1 MNAHASTARAERT
14 QPVHIGDHL
23 REWRQ
28 RRHLSQLDLAGDA
41 EISAR
46 HLSFVE
52 TGRAAPSREMVLKL
66 AERLEVPLRERNVL
80 LVAAGFAP
88 AFPQRSL
95 DDPALK
101 SARQAID
108 LVLKAHEPNPAL
120 AYDRH
125 WNLVTANRMVAPLL
139 EGIPPHL
146 LGQPFNILRLAFHPE
161 GLAPRTVNL
170 AEWSA
175 HLLERLHR
183 QCEATADPEL
193 LKLYQELK
201 AYRMP
206 ARSGPVSADNV
217 AIPFKLR
224 SAGGEVLSF
233 ISTTM
238 VFGTPVDI
246 TLQEL
251 ALETFFPADDL
262 TAERMRQIA
271 AKSGVIRRMG
281 GAKRNPSFQR
291 LARLMGFAALYPSY
305 MLAVYSAPR
314 PSHNRRMDSRQHAP
328 LPVNPVGDLLRGW
341 RNRRAMSQADL
352 AFEAGISI
360 KHLSYVETG
369 KAVGSREILLQLA
382 SALGLSLRD
391 RNALLEAGGF
401 ARQYGERDLSA
412 PEVADAKRA
421 IDLLLRRH
429 EPFPAIV
436 TDRRWNVMQANRA
449 ATRLMT
455 MLLGAERMTRPLNH
469 MRMFLAP
476 DELRPFVVDWPDVA
490 PRCWRAPATR
500 RWPHRSIWR
509 CNRPGANC

>member
-1 MNAHASTARAERT
+1 MNAHASTARAE
-14 QPVHIGDHL
+14 PAKPLHVGEHL
-23 REWRQ
+23 RGWRQ

-52 TGRAAPSREMVLKL
+52 TGRSAPSRDMVLKL
-66 AERLEVPLRERNVL
+66 AERLDVPLRERNVL

-101 SARQAID
+101 SAREAID

-125 WNLVTANRMVAPLL
+125 WNLVSANRMVAPLL
-139 EGIPPHL
+139 EAVPQRL

-170 AEWSA
+170 PEWAA

-201 AYRMP
+201 SYPIP
-206 ARSGPVSADNV
+206 ARSGPVPADSV

-224 SAGGEVLSF
+224 HNGEVLSF

-251 ALETFFPADDL
+251 ALETFFPADEL
-262 TAERMRQIA
+262 TASRLREMA
-271 AKSGVIRRMG
+271 AR
-281 GAKRNPSFQR
+281 
-291 LARLMGFAALYPSY
+291 
-305 MLAVYSAPR
+305 
-314 PSHNRRMDSRQHAP
+314 
-328 LPVNPVGDLLRGW
+328 
-341 RNRRAMSQADL
+341 
-352 AFEAGISI
+352 I
-360 KHLSYVETG
+360 K
-369 KAVGSREILLQLA
+369 
-382 SALGLSLRD
+382 
-391 RNALLEAGGF
+391 
-401 ARQYGERDLSA
+401 
-412 PEVADAKRA
+412 
-421 IDLLLRRH
+421 
-429 EPFPAIV
+429 
-436 TDRRWNVMQANRA
+436 
-449 ATRLMT
+449 
-455 MLLGAERMTRPLNH
+455 
-469 MRMFLAP
+469 
-476 DELRPFVVDWPDVA
+476 
-490 PRCWRAPATR
+490 
-500 RWPHRSIWR
+500 
-509 CNRPGANC
+509 